1 MQELVLKVGGLDAVQ
16 KPCLGAS
23 SQEHSGNR
31 IQVTQL
37 KSRHNL
43 ILNTRNFPS
52 VNKRSR
58 DVLTLKTARF
68 H

>member
-23 SQEHSGNR
+23 SQEHS
-31 IQVTQL
+31 
-37 KSRHNL
+37 
-43 ILNTRNFPS
+43 
-52 VNKRSR
+52 
-58 DVLTLKTARF
+58 VLTLKTARF